1 MTNLKEKAIYGM
13 IWSAVERFGYMFIMF
28 LSNFFLARLLNPD
41 DFGLIGMILIF
52 ITVANIIVDGGF
64 ASALIQKKTINDE
77 DYSTAFYVNIVIA
90 LLLYLLLYCSAPCIS
105 NFYKEPLLT
114 FLLRVIG
121 VVLLTNSLSVVQIAK
136 IKRELNFKYLGLVS
150 IVSSFL

>member
-41 DFGLIGMILIF
+41 DFGLIGMNFVF

-105 NFYKEPLLT
+105 NFY
-114 FLLRVIG
+114 
-121 VVLLTNSLSVVQIAK
+121 
-136 IKRELNFKYLGLVS
+136 
-150 IVSSFL
+150 